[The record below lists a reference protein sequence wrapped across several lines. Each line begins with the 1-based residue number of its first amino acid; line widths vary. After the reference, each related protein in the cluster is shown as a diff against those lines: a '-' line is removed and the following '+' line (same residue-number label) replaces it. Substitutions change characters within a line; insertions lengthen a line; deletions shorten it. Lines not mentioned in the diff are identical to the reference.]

1 MICKPAAFCTV
12 QAYCTETGDFMENNI
27 IASILEIEQNAQK
40 RLEEA
45 EKKKNQLIAD
55 AKAEEEKLINEKI
68 SKVENDLKKIELEEQ
83 KKTDEKLAEIEK
95 RKEEEIKRLDEVF
108 EKNHTEWEN
117 SIFGSIIGG

>member
-1 MICKPAAFCTV
+1 
-12 QAYCTETGDFMENNI
+12 MENNI

-95 RKEEEIKRLDEVF
+95 RKKEEIRRLDEVF
-108 EKNHTEWEN
+108 ENNHAEWEN